1 MWIAVA
7 HRAAVERGMPTFR
20 SAWHWVFGK
29 HAPRPPD
36 PERTVEAAWV
46 PFWQAQM
53 IVDELVAEG
62 IPAVMTEDFGVT
74 VTVYSRETMA
84 RIFVT
89 EDRKAEAEALIE
101 EITGI
106 PPAHRKF

>member
-1 MWIAVA
+1 
-7 HRAAVERGMPTFR
+7 MPTFR

-29 HAPRPPD
+29 HPPRPPD
-36 PERTVEAAWV
+36 PGRTVEAAWV

-53 IVDELVAEG
+53 LVDELVADG

-74 VTVYSRETMA
+74 VTMYSRETMA

>member
-1 MWIAVA
+1 M
-7 HRAAVERGMPTFR
+7 
-20 SAWHWVFGK
+20 
-29 HAPRPPD
+29 
-36 PERTVEAAWV
+36 

-53 IVDELVAEG
+53 IVDELVADG
-62 IPAVMTEDFGVT
+62 IPAVMAEDFGLHLSM
-74 VTVYSRETMA
+74 YNREAMA

-89 EDRKAEAEALIE
+89 EDRQAEAEALIT

>member
-1 MWIAVA
+1 M
-7 HRAAVERGMPTFR
+7 
-20 SAWHWVFGK
+20 FGK

-36 PERTVEAAWV
+36 PQRTVEAGWV
-46 PFWQAQM
+46 PFWQAHM
-53 IVDELVAEG
+53 IVDELIADG

-74 VTVYSRETMA
+74 VSMYQRETMA

-89 EDRKAEAEALIE
+89 EDRKAEAEALIT

-106 PPAHRKF
+106 PPAHRTT

>member
-1 MWIAVA
+1 
-7 HRAAVERGMPTFR
+7 MPTFR

-29 HAPRPPD
+29 HPPRPPD

-53 IVDELVAEG
+53 LVDELVAAG
-62 IPAVMTEDFGVT
+62 HPGGDDGGLRSDRHDVH
-74 VTVYSRETMA
+74 RETMA

-89 EDRKAEAEALIE
+89 EDRKAEAEALIA

-106 PPAHRKF
+106 PPAHRHF

>member
-1 MWIAVA
+1 
-7 HRAAVERGMPTFR
+7 MPTFR

-29 HAPRPPD
+29 HVPPPPD
-36 PERTVEAAWV
+36 PDRTVEAGWV

-53 IVDELVAEG
+53 IVDVLVADG
-62 IPAVMTEDFGVT
+62 IPAVTAEDFGLHLT
-74 VTVYSRETMA
+74 MYSREPMA

-89 EDRKAEAEALIE
+89 EDRRADAEAVIA
-101 EITGI
+101 EITGV